1 MLSRWVGGNAKGPR
15 DREGVGTG
23 REEEGVEELWKEY
36 EGEGAKRLGRRR
48 GRVGEGRDG
57 MRRGSK
63 G

>member
-48 GRVGEGRDG
+48 GRVG
-57 MRRGSK
+57 
-63 G
+63 